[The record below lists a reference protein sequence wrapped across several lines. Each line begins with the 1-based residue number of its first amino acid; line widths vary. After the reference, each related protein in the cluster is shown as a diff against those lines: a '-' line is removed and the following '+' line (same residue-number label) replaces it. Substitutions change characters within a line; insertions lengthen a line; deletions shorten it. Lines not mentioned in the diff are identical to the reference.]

1 MKGSLSTRQDPEG
14 GCVNTAD
21 KTRDEGWEEP
31 GPSATTER
39 LHMTEKTNNG
49 PM

>member
-31 GPSATTER
+31 GPSATTQ
-39 LHMTEKTNNG
+39 KDYI
-49 PM
+49 